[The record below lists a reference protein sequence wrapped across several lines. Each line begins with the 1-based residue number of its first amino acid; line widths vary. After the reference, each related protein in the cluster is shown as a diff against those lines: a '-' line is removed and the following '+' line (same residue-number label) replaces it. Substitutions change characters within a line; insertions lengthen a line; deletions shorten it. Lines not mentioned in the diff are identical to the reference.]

1 VTSVTADLIIR
12 PLTPDLDWDQYLDLT
27 ARSFGPADEAR
38 VRANLGLIVADGR
51 GLGAFEG
58 HRMVGAALFHDMRQW
73 WHGRAVPMAGVAGVQ
88 IAPEDRGRG
97 IGRAMMMALVE
108 LVAGRGYPLAALYPA
123 TMTIYRSL
131 GWEIAGHR
139 HEVRLPARS
148 LFALAKPDVA
158 GDAGPPGDLR
168 RPGPG
173 DAAHVLDVIGRAYA
187 LGGDCGPVTYD
198 EATIRRWLTRPGRY
212 ADADR
217 YAYLAPDG
225 FLAYRWQRGHDEIAV
240 EQVAAASAGTTR
252 ALWRVVASN
261 SSVADTVHA
270 QLGPSDPLWWLLP
283 EQDASIADRRSWMLR
298 LLDAPAAIA
307 ARGFPPIDLAVPLRI
322 TDDLRPANTGLWQLS
337 VRDGTGC
344 LSGFRTGQGDSLRSG
359 ASLPGPGS
367 GGYGG
372 VDNPPMRGV
381 TGGSPPGGKHLPLEL
396 GARGLAALYAGTPVA
411 ALRRAG
417 LASGGNPAADAAL
430 DGAFA
435 ATPYMLDSF

>member
-1 VTSVTADLIIR
+1 VTADLIIR
-12 PLTPDLDWDQYLDLT
+12 LLTPDFDWDSYLDLS

-38 VRANLGLIVADGR
+38 VRANIGPIVADGR
-51 GLGAFEG
+51 CLAAFEG
-58 HRMVGAALFHDMRQW
+58 DRLVGTALFYDMRQW
-73 WHGRAVPMAGVAGVQ
+73 WHGRAVPMAGVAGVK

-97 IGRAMMMALVE
+97 IGRAVMTALVE
-108 LVAGRGYPLAALYPA
+108 LMAGRGYPLAALYPA

-131 GWEIAGHR
+131 GWEVAGR
-139 HEVRLPARS
+139 RQEVRLPARS
-148 LFALAKPDVA
+148 LFALAQPDA
-158 GDAGPPGDLR
+158 AADAGPPGDLC

-173 DAAHVLDVIGRAYA
+173 DAARVLEVIGRAYA
-187 LGGDCGPVTYD
+187 LGRDCGPVTYD
-198 EATIRRWLTRPGRY
+198 EATVRRWLTRPGRY

-225 FLAYRWQRGHDEIAV
+225 FLAYRWQRGHEEIFV
-240 EQVAAASAGTTR
+240 EHVAAASAGTTR

-283 EQDASIADRRSWMLR
+283 EQDASIAGRRSWMLR
-298 LLDAPAAIA
+298 LLDAPAAMA
-307 ARGFPPIDLAVPLRI
+307 ARGFPATDLAVPLRI
-322 TDDLRPANTGLWQLS
+322 TDDLLPANSGLWQLT

-344 LSGFRTGQGDSLRSG
+344 LSGFRTGT
-359 ASLPGPGS
+359 

-372 VDNPPMRGV
+372 AGSPPMRGV
-381 TGGSPPGGKHLPLEL
+381 PGGSSPGDQQSPLGL

-417 LASGGNPAADAAL
+417 LASGGSPAADAAL

>member
-1 VTSVTADLIIR
+1 VTADLTIR

-27 ARSFGPADEAR
+27 TRSFGPADEAR
-38 VRANLGLIVADGR
+38 VRANMGPIVADSR
-51 GLGAFEG
+51 CLGAFEG
-58 HRMVGAALFHDMRQW
+58 GRMVGTAMFYDMRQW
-73 WHGRAVPMAGVAGVQ
+73 WHGRAVPMAGVAGVK

-97 IGRAMMMALVE
+97 IGRAVMTALVE
-108 LVAGRGYPLAALYPA
+108 LMAGRGYPMAALYPA

-131 GWEIAGHR
+131 GWEVAGHR

-148 LFALAKPDVA
+148 LFALAGADVA
-158 GDAGPPGDLR
+158 ADAGPPGDLR
-168 RPGPG
+168 RPGPD

-187 LGGDCGPVTYD
+187 LGRDCGPVTYD
-198 EATIRRWLTRPGRY
+198 EATVRRWLTRPGRY

-225 FLAYRWQRGHDEIAV
+225 FLAYRWRRGNDEIAV
-240 EQVAAASAGTTR
+240 EHLAAASAGTTR

-261 SSVADTVHA
+261 SSVADTVYA

-298 LLDAPAAIA
+298 LLDAAAAIA
-307 ARGFPPIDLAVPLRI
+307 ARGFPATDLAVPLRI
-322 TDDLRPANTGLWQLS
+322 TDDLCPANTGLWQLS

-344 LSGFRTGQGDSLRSG
+344 LHEVRTGQGDSPRSA
-359 ASLPGPGS
+359 ASVPGPGGPGGS
-367 GGYGG
+367 GGAGS
-372 VDNPPMRGV
+372 PPRRGV
-381 TGGSPPGGKHLPLEL
+381 TGGSPPGGKHSPLVL

-411 ALRRAG
+411 TLRRAG
-417 LASGGNPAADAAL
+417 LASGGSPAADAAL